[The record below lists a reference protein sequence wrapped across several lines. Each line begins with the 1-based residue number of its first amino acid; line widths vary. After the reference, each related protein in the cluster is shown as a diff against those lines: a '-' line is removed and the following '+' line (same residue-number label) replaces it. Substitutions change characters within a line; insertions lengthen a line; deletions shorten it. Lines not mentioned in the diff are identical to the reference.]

1 MYIYNKGSRGTLLM
15 CAVAV
20 LLLAVPTSHAS
31 PPEAASVSYHIL
43 RIRLSTTGTGAR
55 CTFTNTTRLLSAR
68 QVGGEGN
75 ALKRGVTQE
84 AMWVKPSVGGQ
95 VASVIADY
103 AVMPEAV
110 GAETICSLGQWGD
123 GVSVLE
129 ACRVTPSGGSVR
141 MDRQQRT
148 SAGVD
153 NITLDLSAL
162 AAAPPRMSI
171 VPKTT
176 SPKMVWAFY
185 YPWYHRPW
193 DTSILLDRP
202 LGGCYDSDSEALI
215 RRHVEQARSA
225 GIDGF
230 ISSWWG
236 PDDYTDQNLVKL
248 LDIAQ
253 QEQFR
258 VMINFET
265 LVGLSPEGEPLV
277 RSPAEIVC
285 WLRYAL
291 AKYGP
296 NPAYMKVDGKPAVV
310 VWVSDIIP
318 ADKWSAILDNI
329 HTSGLDVAII
339 GMISGEWPRV
349 DALEMFAGW
358 HTYNILAFIHNNDQI
373 PGVLAPGYGRV
384 ARTIRNY
391 ALLEPAPRAR
401 IWAATV
407 QPGYDDHLIPGRTSP
422 VLPRAGGKLY
432 LDTFDAAQRSD
443 PDWIFVTSWNEW
455 WEHTYI
461 EPSVTYGVRYLSLT
475 RSLADGWKGAVR
487 VGRHD

>member
-1 MYIYNKGSRGTLLM
+1 MDIRHTGIGGTLR
-15 CAVAV
+15 CAVMAA
-20 LLLAVPTSHAS
+20 LIAVPATLAS
-31 PPEAASVSYHIL
+31 TPEAASVSYHIL
-43 RIRLSTTGTGAR
+43 RVQLRTTATGAR
-55 CTFTNTTRLLSAR
+55 YRFTNATRLLSAR
-68 QVGGEGN
+68 QLGGEGN

-84 AMWVKPSVGGQ
+84 AIWVRPSVGGQ
-95 VASVIADY
+95 TASVIADY
-103 AVMPEAV
+103 AVMPEAAGEGIV
-110 GAETICSLGQWGD
+110 CSFAQWGD

-129 ACRVTPSGGSVR
+129 ASRITPAGVIVR
-141 MDRQQRT
+141 IDKHRRT
-148 SAGVD
+148 SPGSGD
-153 NITLDLSAL
+153 ITLNLSAL
-162 AAAPPRMSI
+162 AAAPPRART

-176 SPKMVWAFY
+176 APKMIWAFH

-202 LGGCYDSDSEALI
+202 LGGYYDSDSEALI
-215 RRHVEQARSA
+215 RRQVQQARSA

-236 PDDYTDQNLVKL
+236 PDDYTDHNLATL
-248 LDIAQ
+248 LDTAQ

-265 LVGLSPEGEPLV
+265 LIGLTPAGEPLV

-291 AKYGP
+291 ARYGP
-296 NPAYMKVDGKPAVV
+296 HPAYMKVDGKPAVV
-310 VWVSDIIP
+310 VWVSDLVP
-318 ADKWSAILDNI
+318 AEKWSAILDQI
-329 HTSGLDVAII
+329 HRSDLDVALI
-339 GMISGEWPRV
+339 GMISGEWPRL

-358 HTYNILAFIHNNDQI
+358 HTYNILAFIQGNAQV
-373 PGVLAPGYGRV
+373 PAVLAPGYARV
-384 ARTIRNY
+384 ARTLHNY

-401 IWAATV
+401 IWAATI

-422 VLPRAGGKLY
+422 VLPRAGGMLY

-455 WEHTYI
+455 WEHTYV
-461 EPSVTYGVRYLSLT
+461 EPSVAYGAHYLALT
-475 RSLADGWKGAVR
+475 RSLADEWKS
-487 VGRHD
+487 VGRVRRDE